1 METRDFRVNPAGARN
16 KSTVRR
22 VRISYELTDAGSAD
36 PTVLAY
42 VGTGTDVGVDAAWG
56 AVDWGAFE
64 WGDTSLEEFVALA
77 GQAPEAQL
85 STPYTWRV
93 NRKSEWV
100 RYRFQSSGPS
110 SKMILRAVTSDVR
123 RNEKTR

>member
-1 METRDFRVNPAGARN
+1 MDSLTQIALGSAVAVAVMGRRT
-16 KSTVRR
+16 SVRR
-22 VRISYELTDAGSAD
+22 S
-36 PTVLAY
+36 
-42 VGTGTDVGVDAAWG
+42 AAWG